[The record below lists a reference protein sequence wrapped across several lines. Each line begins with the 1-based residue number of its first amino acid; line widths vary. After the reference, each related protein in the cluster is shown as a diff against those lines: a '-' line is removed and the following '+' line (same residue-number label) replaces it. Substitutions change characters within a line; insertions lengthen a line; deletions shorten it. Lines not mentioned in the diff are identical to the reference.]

1 MEIKG
6 KVALITGGGTGV
18 GKGVAL
24 RLAKEGTNICINY
37 AHSEKEAY
45 EAKAEVEALGVK
57 CNVYKA
63 DVSNDEEDKA
73 MIAAILQDFG
83 QLDIL
88 VNNAGRTHFV
98 QHSDLDGMKSEYF
111 DDIFAL
117 NVKGTFFMC
126 RAAAEALKKSH
137 GVIINITSIA
147 GVTGLGSSIA
157 YAASKAA
164 EISITKSLARVLAPE
179 VRVIG
184 VAPGIVLTR
193 WVEGHADHID
203 KLAGETPLQKV
214 AEPADIAQTV
224 YALIAHADF
233 VTGQNLIVDGG
244 AFI

>member
-57 CNVYKA
+57 CRVYKA
-63 DVSNDEEDKA
+63 DVSDDDQCRA
-73 MIAAILQDFG
+73 MIGAVISDWG

-98 QHSDLDGMKSEYF
+98 DHSDLEGMKSEYF

-126 RAAAEALKKSH
+126 RAAADALKKAH

-179 VRVIG
+179 VRVIA

-193 WVEGHADHID
+193 WVEGRTDHID
-203 KLAGETPLQKV
+203 KLAGDTPLQKV
-214 AEPADIAQTV
+214 AGPDDIAQTV
-224 YALIAHADF
+224 YGLIAHADF
-233 VTGQNLIVDGG
+233 VTGQNIVVDGG

>member
-1 MEIKG
+1 MDIKG

-57 CNVYKA
+57 CGVYKA
-63 DVSNDEEDKA
+63 DVSDDAQCRN
-73 MIAAILQDFG
+73 MIAEVLKDFG

-98 QHSDLDGMKSEYF
+98 DHSDLEGMKGEYF
-111 DDIFAL
+111 DDIFNL

-126 RAAAEALKKSH
+126 RAAADALRKSH

-179 VRVIG
+179 VRAG
-184 VAPGIVLTR
+184 
-193 WVEGHADHID
+193 HID
-203 KLAGETPLQKV
+203 KLAGDTPLQKV
-214 AEPADIAQTV
+214 AVPEDIAQTV

>member
-73 MIAAILQDFG
+73 MIEAILKDFG

-126 RAAAEALKKSH
+126 RAAAEALKNSH

-164 EISITKSLARVLAPE
+164 EISITKSLARVLAPD

>member
-1 MEIKG
+1 MEIEG

-73 MIAAILQDFG
+73 MIEAILKDFG

-184 VAPGIVLTR
+184 VAHGIVLTR

>member
-73 MIAAILQDFG
+73 MIEAILKDFG

-126 RAAAEALKKSH
+126 RAAANALKKSH

-164 EISITKSLARVLAPE
+164 EISITKSLARVLASE

-193 WVEGHADHID
+193 WVDGHADHID

>member
-63 DVSNDEEDKA
+63 DVANDEEDKA
-73 MIAAILQDFG
+73 MIATILQDFG

-126 RAAAEALKKSH
+126 RAAADALKKSH

-193 WVEGHADHID
+193 WVDGHADHID

>member
-45 EAKAEVEALGVK
+45 ETKAEIEALGVK

-63 DVSNDEEDKA
+63 DVANDEEDKA
-73 MIAAILQDFG
+73 MITAILQDFG

-157 YAASKAA
+157 YCASKAA

-214 AEPADIAQTV
+214 AEPDDIAQTV

>member
-126 RAAAEALKKSH
+126 RAASEALKKSH

-224 YALIAHADF
+224 YAFIAHADF

>member
-24 RLAKEGTNICINY
+24 RLAKEGTNICVNY

-45 EAKAEVEALGVK
+45 ETKAEVEALGVK
-57 CNVYKA
+57 CGVYKA
-63 DVSNDEEDKA
+63 DVSDDAQCRA
-73 MIAAILQDFG
+73 MVEAVLKDWG

-88 VNNAGRTHFV
+88 VNSAGRTYFV
-98 QHSDLDGMKSEYF
+98 DHSDLEGMKGEYF
-111 DDIFAL
+111 DDIFDL

-126 RAAAEALKKSH
+126 RAAADALKAAH

-179 VRVIG
+179 VRVIA

-203 KLAGETPLQKV
+203 KLAGDTPLQKV
-214 AEPADIAQTV
+214 AGPDDIAQTV

-233 VTGQNLIVDGG
+233 VTGQNIVVDGG

>member
-126 RAAAEALKKSH
+126 RAAADALKKSH

-193 WVEGHADHID
+193 WVDGHADHID